1 MSLTRVPET
10 LGGRPQG
17 RSSGRSHPGRV
28 REHNED
34 DWLAR
39 DDRGLWAVS
48 DGMGGHAAGDVA
60 SAEIVRR
67 LGLVDG
73 HDGGAEALA
82 RDVVGRI
89 EEADAALRA
98 YAAERGAGS
107 VGATVVCLVAV
118 GTHGLAVWCGD
129 SRLYRLREGEPMER
143 LTRDHTHVQD
153 LVDEGHL
160 SEAEAERHPQ
170 AHVLTRAVG
179 AAPALDLDF
188 RPLSLLRGDRFLLCS
203 DGLTRVV
210 PEAEIEAA
218 AADRGAPPA
227 RVCETLEARTLDL
240 GAPDN
245 VTVVVVDLV

>member
-1 MSLTRVPET
+1 MSLTRIPDR
-10 LGGRPQG
+10 LGAEPQG
-17 RSSGRSHPGRV
+17 RSAGRSHPGRV
-28 REHNED
+28 RDHNED
-34 DWLAR
+34 HWLAR

-48 DGMGGHAAGDVA
+48 DGMGGHEAGDVA

-98 YAAERGAGS
+98 YAADRGA
-107 VGATVVCLVAV
+107 ATVVCLVAV
-118 GTHGLAVWCGD
+118 GVHGLAVWCGD
-129 SRLYRLREGEPMER
+129 SRLYRLREGEPMTR
-143 LTRDHTHVQD
+143 LTRDHTLVQD
-153 LVDEGHL
+153 LVEQGHL
-160 SEAEAERHPQ
+160 DEAEAERHPQ

-179 AAPALDLDF
+179 AAPALELDF
-188 RPLSLLRGDRFLLCS
+188 RTLSLRRGDRFPLCS

-210 PEAEIEAA
+210 PEAEIEAV
-218 AADRGAPPA
+218 AADRATPPE
-227 RVCETLEARTLDL
+227 RVCATLEARTLER

-245 VTVVVVDLV
+245 VTVLVVDLV